1 MSEDTGVAATDSRVF
16 GAGVDRS
23 EAATRSSP
31 RGAGVFFGFAASS
44 SFRVDLDFPV
54 FLVFGEACF
63 SRDFFDFGL
72 GVGVWRRFDFDKA
85 TDSGVSR
92 GVGDACSSSSDSFAS
107 FALRGPGDSCAL
119 RDSRSSLVD
128 SSFAALAF
136 GIGDFFP
143 LEDEPVFFCDP
154 SFANFAWGIAV
165 GTFSGVVEARCFFP
179 DFSFDASGLG
189 DFFGLA
195 DDEAAT
201 CSDSSLRLSFS
212 SPTCARRR
220 LPTITPEASAVASQ
234 MRKRTTAT
242 ERNRARDVI
251 NQIVKKR
258 VRKLERQSRFL
269 FNHLTSQ
276 AL

>member
-1 MSEDTGVAATDSRVF
+1 VA
-16 GAGVDRS
+16 
-23 EAATRSSP
+23 RSSA

-44 SFRVDLDFPV
+44 SSRVDLDFSV
-54 FLVFGEACF
+54 FLVFDEACF
-63 SRDFFDFGL
+63 LRDFSDFGL
-72 GVGVWRRFDFDKA
+72 GVGVWRRLDFEEA

-92 GVGDACSSSSDSFAS
+92 AVGDACSSSSDFFAS
-107 FALRGPGDSCAL
+107 FALRGPGDSCVL
-119 RDSRSSLVD
+119 RDSLSSLVD
-128 SSFAALAF
+128 SSFAAFAF
-136 GIGDFFP
+136 GIGDFFS
-143 LEDEPVFFCDP
+143 LEDEPVFFCDS
-154 SFANFAWGIAV
+154 SFANFACGIAV

-189 DFFGLA
+189 DFLGFA

-212 SPTCARRR
+212 SPTCARTR

-258 VRKLERQSRFL
+258 VGKLERQSRFL
-269 FNHLTSQ
+269 FDHLTSQ